1 MKKLF
6 IFLFLFQAIITNAQ
20 FQKNFIDENYIE
32 LTGASQLEITPN
44 EIYLNIEINEA
55 NKKLKLSV
63 EEQETLMINELT
75 KNNIKLKENFSVKDF
90 TSSYKYYFFKQTDIK
105 KSKTYELKVS
115 TTKELGIVYES
126 LERIGISNITISKV
140 DHTAIEDYKLET
152 KVKAIK
158 MAKTK
163 ATNYAEAI
171 GQTVGKAIHIQEQ
184 HVNTTQ
190 NYNQLNEVVVVGYG
204 SSSIS
209 KNQKFNFE
217 NLEFSNII
225 INAQVHVKFQLK

>member
-1 MKKLF
+1 MKNLF
-6 IFLFLFQAIITNAQ
+6 LFLFLFQAIIANAQ

-32 LTGASQLEITPN
+32 LTGTSQLEITPN
-44 EIYLNIEINEA
+44 EIYLTIVIDEA

-63 EEQETLMINELT
+63 EKQEALMINELT
-75 KNNIKLKENFSVKDF
+75 KNNIKLEENFSVKDF

-115 TTKELGIVYES
+115 TAKELGKVYES
-126 LERIGISNITISKV
+126 LERIGISNISISKV

-158 MAKTK
+158 IAKLK
-163 ATNYAEAI
+163 ANKYAEAI
-171 GQTVGKAIHIQEQ
+171 GQGIGKAIHIQEQ
-184 HVNTTQ
+184 NVNISQ
-190 NYNQLNEVVVVGYG
+190 NYNQLNEVVVRGYG
-204 SSSIS
+204 SIS

>member
-1 MKKLF
+1 
-6 IFLFLFQAIITNAQ
+6 
-20 FQKNFIDENYIE
+20 
-32 LTGASQLEITPN
+32 
-44 EIYLNIEINEA
+44 
-55 NKKLKLSV
+55 
-63 EEQETLMINELT
+63 MINELS
-75 KNNIKLKENFSVKDF
+75 KNNIKLEENFKVKDF

-115 TTKELGIVYES
+115 TTKELGKVYES

-152 KVKAIK
+152 KIKAIK

-163 ATNYAEAI
+163 ANKYAEAI
-171 GQTVGKAIHIQEQ
+171 GQTIGKAIHIQEQ

-204 SSSIS
+204 SVS

-225 INAQVHVKFQLK
+225 IDAQVHVKFQLK